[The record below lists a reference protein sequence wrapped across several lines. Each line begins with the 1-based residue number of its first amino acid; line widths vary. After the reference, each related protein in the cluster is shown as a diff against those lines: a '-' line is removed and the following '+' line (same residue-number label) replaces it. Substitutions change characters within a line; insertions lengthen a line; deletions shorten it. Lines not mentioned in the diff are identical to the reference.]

1 MNLTVTAIV
10 AKRILTVK
18 MMRIIA
24 RAMTGLIAVTVIES
38 MCIGVTL
45 VIMRVLMKTNSCMLM
60 AEVGTVKIA
69 LRPAMTVAM
78 PTLMMTL

>member
-24 RAMTGLIAVTVIES
+24 RAMTGLIVVTATGN
-38 MCIGVTL
+38 MFIGVTL
-45 VIMRVLMKTNSCMLM
+45 VIMRVLMKTDSCMLM
-60 AEVGTVKIA
+60 DEVGTVKIA
-69 LRPAMTVAM
+69 LRLAMTAAM
-78 PTLMMTL
+78 PTLMMT